1 MHPSA
6 RPAPPDTG
14 PHHLPAWDPR
24 VSLLSRIPFHPLL
37 FAAYAVLF
45 LYAANL
51 GEVLPVDAI
60 APLEVGLA
68 ITTVVLVALSL
79 AYRDA
84 RRGGIVATALVI
96 TVFAFGHVAPA
107 LSDHGLGDALQ
118 VLVWL
123 ALIVAAAVY
132 AARAGASLPRVT
144 TGLNVAA
151 LVLVLVVGLTIVPF
165 EAGRAGHAAIP
176 AAQAV
181 VPERLV
187 AAGPGARRPDIYYL
201 IFDRYGSADAIE
213 RRFGITGN
221 DLYGWLR
228 DRGFQVPADAHGS
241 YRATDFSLASTL
253 NMRYLDELT
262 VAMGRVSGDR
272 LPAQEMIRHH
282 EVGQDLKSLGYTY
295 YHLGT
300 WFEPTRTNP
309 EADEVLNYG
318 TTSEFESVL
327 LDTTILPA
335 LGRMAGTAASEEPI
349 SNAQAFLDRH
359 REGTLFELRQ
369 LRRLSTAPGPK
380 FVFAHFL
387 LPHDPYVFR
396 ADGSLRS
403 QAEYQSMDEPTLYA
417 DHLAYANSQIKD
429 IVGYLLAGPESE
441 RPIVIIQGDEGP
453 LACQSVDCVGS
464 DANYFKIRLG
474 LLNAMYLPGIDVQL
488 PDRFTSVNT
497 FRLLFSE
504 YFGADLPPLPEHA
517 YTWPDDDHIYDFQE
531 ITDLI
536 TAPDD

>member
-1 MHPSA
+1 V
-6 RPAPPDTG
+6 T
-14 PHHLPAWDPR
+14 
-24 VSLLSRIPFHPLL
+24 LLSRIPIHPLL

-51 GEVLPVDAI
+51 DQVLPVDAA
-60 APLEVGLA
+60 APLEVSLA
-68 ITTVVLVALSL
+68 ITTVVLVTLSF

-84 RRGGIVATALVI
+84 RRGGVVATAIVI
-96 TVFAFGHVAPA
+96 TVFGFGHVAPA
-107 LSDHGLGDALQ
+107 LSSAGLADALQ
-118 VLVWL
+118 VAAWLV
-123 ALIVAAAVY
+123 LIVAAAVY
-132 AARAGASLPRVT
+132 AARAGASLPQVT

-151 LVLVLVVGLTIVPF
+151 LALVLVVALTIVPF
-165 EAGRAGHAAIP
+165 EAGRAGRAVIP
-176 AAQAV
+176 EAQAV
-181 VPERLV
+181 VPERL

-262 VAMGRVSGDR
+262 EIIGRVSGDR
-272 LPAQEMIRHH
+272 VPAQEMIRHH
-282 EVGQDLKSLGYTY
+282 EVGQLLKSLGYTY
-295 YHLGT
+295 FHLGT

-309 EADEVLNYG
+309 EADEVLAYG
-318 TTSEFESVL
+318 MTSEFQSVL

-335 LGRMAGTAASEEPI
+335 LGRLAGSGASEEPI
-349 SNAQAFLDRH
+349 SNSQAFLDRH

-380 FVFAHFL
+380 FVFAHFI

-403 QAEYQSMDEPTLYA
+403 QTEYQSMDEPTLYA

-474 LLNAMYLPGIDVQL
+474 LLNAMYLPGVDVQL

-504 YFGADLPPLPEHA
+504 YFGADLPPLPERA
-517 YTWPDDDHIYDFQE
+517 YTWPDNDHIYDFQE
-531 ITDLI
+531 ITDLL
-536 TAPDD
+536 TAPDG